1 MSCIWNIPREE
12 RHCEYCL
19 VSCGEREMQY
29 TTSATNTSTIVPIP
43 NNTIVSGGEVFFVDG
58 KFIHCMCPKWKGGE
72 Q

>member
-29 TTSATNTSTIVPIP
+29 TTSATNTVTIVPIP
-43 NNTIVSGGEVFFVDG
+43 NNTIVSGGGEEPLA
-58 KFIHCMCPKWKGGE
+58 KIKHINNNQKLMKGE
-72 Q
+72 